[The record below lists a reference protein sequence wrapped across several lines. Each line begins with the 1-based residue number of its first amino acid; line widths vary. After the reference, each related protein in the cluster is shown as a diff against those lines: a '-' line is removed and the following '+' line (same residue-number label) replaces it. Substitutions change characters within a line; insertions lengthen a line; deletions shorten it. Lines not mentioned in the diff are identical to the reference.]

1 VNDTAYGGEGQFD
14 ADSVAAL
21 LVTAAGMY
29 VLQRRDDRLGV
40 DFPGFVGLFGGGI
53 EGEELPEDA
62 LTRELQEELS
72 FAPARLSPFA
82 TLIFD
87 ERPFGGWCCRRRF
100 FEVPV
105 SPGDI
110 DTMSVSEGQGMDVLD
125 CKEIM
130 QLPAVIPYDLCAIL
144 MHRRG
149 ITG

>member
-1 VNDTAYGGEGQFD
+1 MAYGGEGRFD

-21 LVTAAGMY
+21 LVTAAGTY
-29 VLQRRDDRLGV
+29 VLQRRDDRVGV
-40 DFPGFVGLFGGGI
+40 DFPGFVGLFGGAI
-53 EGEELPEDA
+53 EEGERPEDA
-62 LTRELQEELS
+62 LMRELHEELS
-72 FAPARLSPFA
+72 FVPARIAPFA

-87 ERPFGGWCCRRRF
+87 ERPSGGWHCRRRY

-110 DTMSVSEGQGMDVLD
+110 DTMHVSEGQGMDVLD
-125 CKEIM
+125 CNGIT

-149 ITG
+149 VSG